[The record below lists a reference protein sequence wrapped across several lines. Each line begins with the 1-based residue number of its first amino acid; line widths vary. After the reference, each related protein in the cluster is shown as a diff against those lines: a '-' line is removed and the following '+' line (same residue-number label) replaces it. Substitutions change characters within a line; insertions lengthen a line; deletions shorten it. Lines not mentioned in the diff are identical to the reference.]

1 MAKIGEKDGALKVGI
16 IGAGFVANFHVRA
29 LHSVRGVEVSAV
41 YALKGAEELRDR
53 AIASGVGRPVV
64 CDSIKDLCQKAEVVC
79 LFLPN
84 FARLEAV
91 KAIVKATSKG
101 STVRG
106 LIAEKP
112 LARNVAEANEILKLI
127 ESKGWPTAYF
137 ENQIHMPAVINAR
150 QQLKVIEKQMG
161 PPNLVRTAEEHG
173 GPHEAWFWDPTR
185 QGGGVWCDMGCHSVA
200 VGEELATPLFGKRLI
215 PLSVTANMGLLKW
228 GNEPWRSK
236 LLKRGVDYT
245 KTPAE
250 DYACV
255 SYTFESEGG
264 KIAMVQATDSWMYEA
279 PGLRLNMEMM
289 GPGYAVNVNTLN
301 SPSGI
306 FISDDAATS
315 VGNAELALEK
325 SQASRGQ
332 LVVQPNEPDLYGYVG
347 EWRDAVPALKQG
359 KSGLLDLE
367 YGVRVVKLVMVA
379 YMSHERAETIDLKR
393 GAFLD
398 SSELAAYVPLIQ
410 QGKGHKILAR

>member
-1 MAKIGEKDGALKVGI
+1 MKVGI

-29 LHSVRGVEVSAV
+29 LHSVRGAEVSAI

-53 AIASGVGRPVV
+53 AIASGVGSPVV
-64 CDSIKDLCQKAEVVC
+64 CDSIKDLCQKSEVVC

-91 KAIVKATSKG
+91 KAIVKATGKG
-101 STVRG
+101 GKIQGV
-106 LIAEKP
+106 IAEKP
-112 LARNVAEANEILKLI
+112 LARNVAEANEVVGLI
-127 ESKGWPTAYF
+127 QSRGWPTAYF

-150 QQLKVIEKQMG
+150 QQLRAIEKQMG

-173 GPHEAWFWDPTR
+173 GPHEPWFWDPTR

-200 VGEELATPLFGKRLI
+200 VGEELATPASGTRLT

-228 GNEPWRSK
+228 GNEPWRSR
-236 LLKRGVDYT
+236 LLKRGVDYS

-255 SYTFESEGG
+255 SFTFESEGG
-264 KIAMVQATDSWMYEA
+264 KTVVVQATDSWMYEA

-289 GPGYAVNVNTLN
+289 GPGYALNVNTLN
-301 SPSGI
+301 SSSGI
-306 FISDDAATS
+306 FISDDAAAS

-347 EWRDAVPALKQG
+347 EWRDAVSALTKG
-359 KSGLLDLE
+359 KSAKLDFE
-367 YGVRVVKLVMVA
+367 YGARVVKLVMVA
-379 YMSHERAETIDLKR
+379 YLSHERRETIDLKR
-393 GAFLD
+393 GKFLD
-398 SSELAAYVPLIQ
+398 SPELAAYVPLIQ
-410 QGKGHKILAR
+410 QGKGQKILAR

>member
-1 MAKIGEKDGALKVGI
+1 MKVGI

-29 LHSVRGVEVSAV
+29 LHSVRGAEVSAV
-41 YALKGAEELRDR
+41 YALKGAEELRER
-53 AIASGVGRPVV
+53 AIAAGVGKPVV
-64 CDSIKDLCQKAEVVC
+64 CDSVKELCQKADVVC

-101 STVRG
+101 SKIRG
-106 LIAEKP
+106 IIAEKP
-112 LARNVAEANEILKLI
+112 LARNVAEANEVVSLI
-127 ESKGWPTAYF
+127 ASKGWPTAYF

-150 QQLKVIEKQMG
+150 QQLLAIEKRMG

-200 VGEELATPLFGKRLI
+200 VGEELATPASGKRLI
-215 PLSVTANMGLLKW
+215 PLSLTANMGLLKW
-228 GNEPWRSK
+228 GNEPWRSR
-236 LLKRGVDYT
+236 LVKRGVDYA

-255 SYTFESEGG
+255 SFTFESEGG
-264 KIAMVQATDSWMYEA
+264 KLVVVQATDSWMYEA

-289 GPGYAVNVNTLN
+289 GPGYALNVNTLN
-301 SPSGI
+301 SSSGI
-306 FISDDAATS
+306 FISDDAAAS

-347 EWRDAVPALKQG
+347 EWRDAVAALEKG
-359 KSGLLDLE
+359 KSAKLDFE
-367 YGVRVVKLVMVA
+367 YGARVVKLVMAA
-379 YMSHERAETIDLKR
+379 YMSHERRETLDLQR
-393 GAFLD
+393 GKFLD
-398 SSELAAYVPLIQ
+398 SPELEAYVPLIQ
-410 QGKGHKILAR
+410 QGKGREILSR